1 MTMMAA
7 IYSLPKYLQAQK
19 NLGGTG
25 AAGNFSSKE
34 MVCDVN
40 LGPDFNFHNI
50 FICPVSKETCN
61 PTNGNYPML
70 LKCGHVISKQSL
82 NKMTRGNTKFI
93 FKCPTCP

>member
-1 MTMMAA
+1 
-7 IYSLPKYLQAQK
+7 
-19 NLGGTG
+19 
-25 AAGNFSSKE
+25 

-61 PTNGNYPML
+61 PANGNYPML

-93 FKCPTCP
+93 FKCPTCPQEMTQESGVDQIVF